1 MKLVVGLGNPGEQYA
16 LTRHNLGWWVV
27 EDLAET
33 LQVRNES
40 HRCGGTLATK
50 GEVGLFKP
58 LTYMNESGRAVAE
71 LAGET
76 GVALSEFLVVVD
88 DLNLELG
95 SLRLRTG
102 GSAGGHRGLE
112 SIIQSLGTDEFPRLR
127 LGIGPC
133 PAGVTARDFVLSTF
147 NDDELPAAEEMV
159 KRAVQAVQCWINEGA
174 QAAMSRYNT
183 RPEQQE
189 GPTEA

>member
-16 LTRHNLGWWVV
+16 PTRHNLGWWVV

-50 GEVGLFKP
+50 GEFGLFKP
-58 LTYMNESGRAVAE
+58 LTYMNESGSAVAA
-71 LAGET
+71 LMGET
-76 GVALSEFLVVVD
+76 GVALGDFLVVVD
-88 DLNLELG
+88 DLNLGLG

-102 GSAGGHRGLE
+102 GSAGGHRGLD
-112 SIIQSLGTDEFPRLR
+112 SIIRSLATDEFPRLR

-133 PAGVTARDFVLSTF
+133 PAGVSARDFVLSPF
-147 NDDELPAAEEMV
+147 NGDELPAVDKMV
-159 KRAVQAVQCWINEGA
+159 QRAVEAVQCWINEGA